1 MGLGKTALNP
11 IVHVSE
17 FKLSVKFQPEF
28 TKYGLFEVTKLQI
41 LVLKTPCLRVEY
53 DLCQQKYT

>member
-28 TKYGLFEVTKLQI
+28 TKYGLFEVTKL
-41 LVLKTPCLRVEY
+41 
-53 DLCQQKYT
+53 